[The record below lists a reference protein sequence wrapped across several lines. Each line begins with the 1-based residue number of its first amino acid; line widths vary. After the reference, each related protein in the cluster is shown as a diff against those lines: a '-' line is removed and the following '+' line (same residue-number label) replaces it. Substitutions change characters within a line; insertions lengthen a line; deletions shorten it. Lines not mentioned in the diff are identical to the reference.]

1 MSDDPDVD
9 TGLVVAEGRQMNRKE
24 GELEESGF
32 LECQMTV
39 MMTEDKISTTS
50 TPSKGKDK
58 ELDLSEFGSSPA
70 GSFQSL
76 QSSQSSEG
84 GSGTSIT
91 PLVGGTNIWE
101 YQGATLDLI
110 QP

>member
-1 MSDDPDVD
+1 
-9 TGLVVAEGRQMNRKE
+9 MNRKE

-32 LECQMTV
+32 LECQTTV

-58 ELDLSEFGSSPA
+58 ELDLSEFRSSPP
-70 GSFQSL
+70 GSFHSL
-76 QSSQSSEG
+76 QSSQSGEG

-91 PLVGGTNIWE
+91 PLVGGTRVLKFKD
-101 YQGATLDLI
+101 TLSEDDCRNFKLI
-110 QP
+110 YESLLLEGRAGN